1 MHGRDRP
8 AVAGDADEARE
19 PLGLGAH
26 TGFEGAVG
34 PHRPVPVVGMTERVQ
49 LDQID
54 VIHAQP
60 LERAMQ
66 VLARLARRAAAGLGG
81 QEEVL
86 AVARHPRS
94 DAELGISIA
103 RGRVDVI
110 DAVAQQHLEGAV
122 GIVLARA
129 SERRRAE
136 QHHAALM
143 TGAAERSPLERRARH
158 GITQPP
164 LGCST

>member
-1 MHGRDRP
+1 
-8 AVAGDADEARE
+8 
-19 PLGLGAH
+19 
-26 TGFEGAVG
+26 
-34 PHRPVPVVGMTERVQ
+34 
-49 LDQID
+49 
-54 VIHAQP
+54 
-60 LERAMQ
+60 
-66 VLARLARRAAAGLGG
+66 

-129 SERRRAE
+129 RERRRAE

-158 GITQPP
+158 GITKPP
-164 LGCST
+164 VPTPARASCEERLTMRPYLRSIIAGSAARVQSMVPVTLIASIRA